1 VWRARRARAAIILSA
16 SPRDAFSRAR
26 SLSLGVLHRLNPS
39 SIYILCAHKF
49 YADALARE
57 ISFLLFSA
65 LFRRFAYRFWC
76 RTFFMTAYA
85 MAIQNSQIPNTA
97 KIFVPSECETP

>member
-1 VWRARRARAAIILSA
+1 MWRARRARAAIILSA

-26 SLSLGVLHRLNPS
+26 SLSLGILHRLNPS

-49 YADALARE
+49 YARMRWHARFPF
-57 ISFLLFSA
+57 SF
-65 LFRRFAYRFWC
+65 FRRFLDAYRFWC
-76 RTFFMTAYA
+76 RTFFMTTYA

>member
-1 VWRARRARAAIILSA
+1 MWRARRARAAIILSA

-57 ISFLLFSA
+57 ISSPFFGAFSKICLPLLVSHVFHD
-65 LFRRFAYRFWC
+65 RVRHGDPK
-76 RTFFMTAYA
+76 
-85 MAIQNSQIPNTA
+85 QPNS
-97 KIFVPSECETP
+97 EHG